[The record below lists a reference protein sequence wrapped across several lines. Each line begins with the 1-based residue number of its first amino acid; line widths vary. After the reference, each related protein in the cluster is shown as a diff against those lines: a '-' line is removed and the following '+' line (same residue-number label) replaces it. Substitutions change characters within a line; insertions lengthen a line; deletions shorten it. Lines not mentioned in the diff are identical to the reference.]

1 MICLKKYYYSLP
13 EQVRKCLT
21 PEEIH
26 CFYNKIDSYIF
37 TSFKVASTSLRQKSF
52 THEIQRVYEVDY
64 KKNIYGLY
72 RCPKQRLESFY
83 KNKILFSSKK
93 ENQKWEPCQPKI
105 FEIFGLERFL
115 NSDITYE
122 EFINEAVEEL
132 SYKDVH
138 LLPQTYYIPSFVE
151 KHIQLLQYNPIL
163 EKKFY
168 ITTIENKTSNIKFNY
183 TKKMINN
190 IETIY
195 KKDYLRFFNHDS

>member
-1 MICLKKYYYSLP
+1 M
-13 EQVRKCLT
+13 
-21 PEEIH
+21 
-26 CFYNKIDSYIF
+26 
-37 TSFKVASTSLRQKSF
+37 
-52 THEIQRVYEVDY
+52 
-64 KKNIYGLY
+64 
-72 RCPKQRLESFY
+72 
-83 KNKILFSSKK
+83 FSSKK